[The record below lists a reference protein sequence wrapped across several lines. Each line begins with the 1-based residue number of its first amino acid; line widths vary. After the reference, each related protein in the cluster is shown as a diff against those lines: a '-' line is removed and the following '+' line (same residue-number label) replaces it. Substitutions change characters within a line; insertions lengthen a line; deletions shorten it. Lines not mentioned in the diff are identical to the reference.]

1 MSETT
6 GKFWASLS
14 GLIIGATAGAA
25 AMFFLSPR
33 SGKENRR
40 LAKTKYQELTDY
52 VEEEK
57 SAIEDKV
64 TEIFGDVNELTLS
77 LFNDAKRLWNTQVQA
92 FEKSLDK
99 IDKNRYQ
106 EMVDSVM
113 EKLQGNK
120 KYDNTDLAKMKRYLA
135 NEWKKFSQMME

>member
-1 MSETT
+1 MSESTN
-6 GKFWASLS
+6 KFWATLS
-14 GLIIGATAGAA
+14 GLVLGATAGAA

-40 LAKTKYQELTDY
+40 LAKAKYKELADY

-57 SAIEDKV
+57 MALEDKV
-64 TEIFGDVNELTLS
+64 EDIFGEVNEITTS
-77 LFNDAKRLWNTQVQA
+77 LFNDAKRLWNTQVEA

-106 EMVDSVM
+106 EMVDGVM

-120 KYDNTDLAKMKRYLA
+120 KYDSTDLAKMKRYLA
-135 NEWKKFSQMME
+135 NEWKKFSQMMD

>member
-1 MSETT
+1 MSEST
-6 GKFWASLS
+6 GKFWATVS
-14 GLIIGATAGAA
+14 GLVLGATAGAA

-40 LAKTKYQELTDY
+40 LAKAKYQELADY
-52 VEEEK
+52 VEDEK
-57 SAIEDKV
+57 NALENKV
-64 TEIFGDVNELTLS
+64 EEIFGDVNEITIS

-92 FEKSLDK
+92 FEKSLEK

-106 EMVDSVM
+106 EMVDGVM

-135 NEWKKFSQMME
+135 NEWKKFSQMMD